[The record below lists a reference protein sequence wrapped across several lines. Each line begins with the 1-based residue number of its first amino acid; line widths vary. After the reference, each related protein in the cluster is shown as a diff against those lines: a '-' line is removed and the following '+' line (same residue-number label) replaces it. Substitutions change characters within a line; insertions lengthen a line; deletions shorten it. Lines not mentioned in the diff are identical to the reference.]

1 MSKKQRI
8 LTEII
13 VFTLAV
19 AYIIITL
26 KTIGIIDIPVLWA
39 YVIMGLCVIA
49 SLVGFITYVIGNI
62 IRDRKDEQNENH
74 RMEKER

>member
-1 MSKKQRI
+1 MSRKQRI

-26 KTIGIIDIPVLWA
+26 KTVGIIDIPVLWA
-39 YVIMGLCVIA
+39 YVIMSLCVVA

>member
-62 IRDRKDEQNENH
+62 IRDRKDGQNENH

>member
-39 YVIMGLCVIA
+39 YVIMGLCVVA
-49 SLVGFITYVIGNI
+49 SLVGFITYVIGSI
-62 IRDRKDEQNENH
+62 IRDRKDE
-74 RMEKER
+74 

>member
-1 MSKKQRI
+1 MCKKQRI
-8 LTEII
+8 ITEII

-26 KTIGIIDIPVLWA
+26 KTIGVIDIPVLWA
-39 YVIMGLCVIA
+39 YVIMGLCVAVSII
-49 SLVGFITYVIGNI
+49 GFVIYVIGNI